1 MKHVLKVLDKYIES
15 NVKQLKYK
23 DERIQEL
30 NIANRE
36 LEKQN
41 EMLKNELVKL
51 NRENLIK

>member
-51 NRENLIK
+51 TRDNLIK

>member
-23 DERIQEL
+23 DERIQQL
-30 NIANRE
+30 NIENRE

-41 EMLKNELVKL
+41 DILKNELVKL
-51 NRENLIK
+51 TRENLKK